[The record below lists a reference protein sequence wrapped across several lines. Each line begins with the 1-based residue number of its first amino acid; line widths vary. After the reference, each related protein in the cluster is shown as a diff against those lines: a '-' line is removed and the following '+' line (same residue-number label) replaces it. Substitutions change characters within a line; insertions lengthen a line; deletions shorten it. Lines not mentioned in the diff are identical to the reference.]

1 MKLIKRLYELDTSD
15 DWIIGYK
22 IFPSYSFHQGES
34 HDGWTI
40 KIMIR
45 IKKWFRFKKKKEQ

>member
-22 IFPSYSFHQGES
+22 IFPSYSFHQGKS

-40 KIMIR
+40 KIIIR
-45 IKKWFRFKKKKEQ
+45 IKKWFRFKK